1 MCCFYRNRRFLSAW
15 TLSSPFQLGPA
26 KLFFLLPSTHTS
38 PDRRYLPPFHT
49 YVNAHSWSRKHLCT
63 DTSDCA
69 VSHTYT
75 MSTATNPRD
84 VEEQIARILRYKA
97 ATAKDEESVRVLKT
111 KSTELDKEIAN
122 IEFDEKGQ
130 EAYKVMRALL
140 NRITDC
146 EVKELQRQLI
156 FILTCTEY
164 VRNQSIGS
172 PHPAGRG
179 KGGCTQK

>member
-1 MCCFYRNRRFLSAW
+1 
-15 TLSSPFQLGPA
+15 
-26 KLFFLLPSTHTS
+26 
-38 PDRRYLPPFHT
+38 
-49 YVNAHSWSRKHLCT
+49 
-63 DTSDCA
+63 
-69 VSHTYT
+69 